1 MDLWLRLVLAVWLA
15 VISLVDLRTRCIPNA
30 LVLPPLA
37 VALLWRLGRGEWA
50 VLLLC
55 TGLYLAWS
63 AGLLGGAGDAKLLMA
78 LAVLFPRL
86 EYALVLA
93 LVVLAVALPWSLI
106 RCRGRFGGLLRRLR
120 PSDEQLEREGVP
132 FAWVFSLGTLVYA
145 WITSL

>member
-1 MDLWLRLVLAVWLA
+1 MDLWLRLILTVWLA
-15 VISLVDLRTRCIPNA
+15 VVSLVDLRIRRIPNT

-50 VLLLC
+50 VLPLC
-55 TGLYLAWS
+55 AGLYLAWS

-120 PSDEQLEREGVP
+120 PSDEQLEREGIP
-132 FAWVFSLGTLVYA
+132 FAWVFSLGTLVYV
-145 WITSL
+145 WLV

>member
-1 MDLWLRLVLAVWLA
+1 MDLWLRLILTLWLA
-15 VISLVDLRTRCIPNA
+15 VVSLVDLRTRRIPNA

-37 VALLWRLGRGEWA
+37 VALLWRLGRGAWA
-50 VLLLC
+50 VLPLC
-55 TGLYLAWS
+55 AGLYLAWS

-120 PSDEQLEREGVP
+120 PSDEQLEREGIP
-132 FAWVFSLGTLVYA
+132 FAWVFGLATLVYV
-145 WITSL
+145 WLV